1 MYRVTNALHVI
12 GLVFVLSV
20 IPAVLA
26 LTVVAI
32 LDEYL
37 ATWMLGLLDLLQVN
51 TRLFL
56 AEASARWPELVGM
69 VVGMALIIA
78 LLWVVRNQLNGE
90 TVEKQ

>member
-1 MYRVTNALHVI
+1 MSRVTNALHVI
-12 GLVFVLSV
+12 GLILILSV

-69 VVGMALIIA
+69 LVGMALIVA
-78 LLWVVRNQLNGE
+78 LLWLARNQLNGE
-90 TVEKQ
+90 IVDNH

>member
-12 GLVFVLSV
+12 GLILVLSV
-20 IPAVLA
+20 VPAVLA
-26 LTVVAI
+26 LAVVAI

-51 TRLFL
+51 SRLFL

-69 VVGMALIIA
+69 LVGMALILA
-78 LLWVVRNQLNGE
+78 LLWITRSHLNME
-90 TVEKQ
+90 TSNNN